1 MHVEN
6 EKKNISTLKKLVI
19 LFIVFLAIFGIINIV
34 WYFGYK
40 ATYDKLASKMD
51 TEETSI
57 GQESRVSYYKIA
69 GEERCILG
77 MPSYLSYGGQLCVSA
92 EEGYVPQYDA
102 DGNIISDNGIYVSL
116 YIWPQFLGAY
126 ELGVDFY
133 SEKDHIWEQL
143 YIDSELN
150 LQGTENMDPLLIEKL
165 QKLIDEHSDTI
176 NKLIDTAEEVWEIEL
191 R

>member
-1 MHVEN
+1 MNVKN
-6 EKKNISTLKKLVI
+6 GKKKISTLKKLMI
-19 LFIVFLAIFGIINIV
+19 LFVVLLAIFGIINIV

-57 GQESRVSYYKIA
+57 GQESRIAYYKIA
-69 GEERCILG
+69 GKQKCILG
-77 MPSYLSYGGQLCVSA
+77 MPSYLSNGGQLCVSA
-92 EEGYVPQYDA
+92 EEGYIPEYDD

-116 YIWPQFLGAY
+116 YIWPQFLGGY
-126 ELGVDFY
+126 KLGVDFY
-133 SEKDHIWEQL
+133 SEKDGIWEQI
-143 YIDSELN
+143 YIDSEFN
-150 LQGTENMDPLLIEKL
+150 LVDTESMDPLLVEES

-176 NKLIDTAEEVWEIEL
+176 GKLINTAEEVWEIDL